1 MSEPFLQRLRDPR
14 SVEDLLL
21 YRLGRLYATAG
32 SMVVRLCE
40 GEFGITRREW
50 RFIGWL
56 GGLGPTQPSVLAERA
71 ALDRARTSRTL
82 STLTEKGLV
91 SRVPLPSD
99 RRLVIV
105 DLTDAG
111 RELYQRI
118 LPRVA
123 ALNRELLASLDDA
136 SVATLA
142 QALDILQTRAAGL
155 VATTPLPKAARRT
168 GGSARAERKK
178 SPAPLAGAGP

>member
-1 MSEPFLQRLRDPR
+1 MSEPSQRLRDPQT
-14 SVEDLLL
+14 VEDLLL

-56 GGLGPTQPSVLAERA
+56 GGAGPTQPSVLAERA

-82 STLTEKGLV
+82 STLSAKGLV
-91 SRVPLPSD
+91 SRVPLPRD
-99 RRLVIV
+99 RRLIVV

-111 RELYQRI
+111 RALYARI

-123 ALNRELLASLDDA
+123 ALNRELLAGLDDA
-136 SVATLA
+136 TLATLT
-142 QALDILQTRAAGL
+142 QALDTLQSRATGL
-155 VATTPLPKAARRT
+155 LTTTPLPKAERRRGRSGFT
-168 GGSARAERKK
+168 SHR
-178 SPAPLAGAGP
+178 

>member
-1 MSEPFLQRLRDPR
+1 MSEPSQRLRDPQT
-14 SVEDLLL
+14 VEDLLL

-56 GGLGPTQPSVLAERA
+56 GGAGPTQPSVLAERA

-82 STLTEKGLV
+82 STLTAKGLV
-91 SRVPLPSD
+91 SRVPLPRD
-99 RRLVIV
+99 RRLIVV

-111 RELYQRI
+111 RALYA
-118 LPRVA
+118 RVA
-123 ALNRELLASLDDA
+123 ALNRELLAGLDDA
-136 SVATLA
+136 TLATLT
-142 QALDILQTRAAGL
+142 QALDTLQSRATGL
-155 VATTPLPKAARRT
+155 LTTTPLPKAERRRGRSGFT
-168 GGSARAERKK
+168 SHR
-178 SPAPLAGAGP
+178 